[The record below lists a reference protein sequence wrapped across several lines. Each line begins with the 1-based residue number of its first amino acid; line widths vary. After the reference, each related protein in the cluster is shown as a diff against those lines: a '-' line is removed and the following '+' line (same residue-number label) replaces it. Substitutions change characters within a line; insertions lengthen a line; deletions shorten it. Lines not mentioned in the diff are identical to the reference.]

1 MEMILK
7 EEYEFV
13 RSAVFTNPDDQ
24 SGWFYHFWLLDQTV
38 KVDMP
43 TLVSS
48 WPPHG
53 SDINQVTL
61 PFFSIF
67 DKPIED
73 DDIAFEKQS
82 VFFAFEPVLKE
93 WPVFRVC
100 IKEFNDYLDKKKV
113 EGYFPMEMILK
124 EEYEF
129 VRSAVFT
136 DPDDQSRWFYHF
148 WLLDQTVKVDMPTL
162 VSSWPPHGYDINQV
176 TLPFF
181 SILMNQLKI
190 IPHEEVNSSKNV
202 QVKDSMDMSDSIISL
217 SDVTSSRPG
226 LLDLLNDVL
235 SEFLLALHVF
245 FIFPFR
251 VFHIVMV
258 TKFGKYFYSTLL

>member
-24 SGWFYHFWLLDQTV
+24 SGRFYHFWLLDQTV

-53 SDINQVTL
+53 S
-61 PFFSIF
+61 
-67 DKPIED
+67 
-73 DDIAFEKQS
+73 
-82 VFFAFEPVLKE
+82 
-93 WPVFRVC
+93 
-100 IKEFNDYLDKKKV
+100 
-113 EGYFPMEMILK
+113 
-124 EEYEF
+124 
-129 VRSAVFT
+129 
-136 DPDDQSRWFYHF
+136 
-148 WLLDQTVKVDMPTL
+148 
-162 VSSWPPHGYDINQV
+162 DINQV

-235 SEFLLALHVF
+235 SEFLKRFQLLKPDISPSQCIPTHRMTLHLKSKVF
-245 FIFPFR
+245 F
-251 VFHIVMV
+251 
-258 TKFGKYFYSTLL
+258 LLLIWYHDEAAVA